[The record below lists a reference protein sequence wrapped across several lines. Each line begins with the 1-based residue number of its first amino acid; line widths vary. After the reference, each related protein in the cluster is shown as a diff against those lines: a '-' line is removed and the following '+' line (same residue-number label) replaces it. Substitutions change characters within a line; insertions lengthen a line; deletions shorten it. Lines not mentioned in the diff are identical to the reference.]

1 MPELGVAVPMEE
13 AKASVAAVEAI
24 KAAGPKHL
32 VCHVDAREADLAGPM
47 RNYKRLADATGAAV
61 ILEVL
66 LPGKASAE
74 AELARVADAAKD
86 AGLRPSAVSTSPA
99 VDLKGTLPG
108 SKFPDAPS
116 FAEQAEAVK
125 KLFPGAAVG
134 GGMFAFFTELN
145 RKRPPAE
152 VLNYVT
158 HTTSP
163 IVHAADDVSVME
175 TLEAHPYQIKT
186 TRSFMGKAGYHLGPS
201 TIPARNNPYG
211 ASSVDNPNN
220 ERVCLSK
227 VDPRQRGIFGAAW
240 SVGYVSAWAK
250 GGVEVVTLGATT
262 GPAGM
267 VYAKTAHA
275 QPYFDDVKG
284 TAVYPV
290 YHLIKD
296 IAGANG
302 AKLIA
307 TTIGDEGKV
316 AALAYRGASGPVLWL
331 ANLTAQPQTVRV
343 QGFDGAADVAVLD
356 EGSFVKATTDLA
368 FLAKAGKKS
377 KKVGTIALRPYAVTR
392 IAATK

>member
-1 MPELGVAVPMEE
+1 VFDYL
-13 AKASVAAVEAI
+13 
-24 KAAGPKHL
+24 
-32 VCHVDAREADLAGPM
+32 
-47 RNYKRLADATGAAV
+47 
-61 ILEVL
+61 
-66 LPGKASAE
+66 
-74 AELARVADAAKD
+74 
-86 AGLRPSAVSTSPA
+86 
-99 VDLKGTLPG
+99 
-108 SKFPDAPS
+108 
-116 FAEQAEAVK
+116 
-125 KLFPGAAVG
+125 
-134 GGMFAFFTELN
+134 
-145 RKRPPAE
+145 
-152 VLNYVT
+152 T

-175 TLEAHPYQIKT
+175 TIEAHAYQIKT

-227 VDPRQRGIFGAAW
+227 IDPRQRGIFGAAW

-267 VYAKTAHA
+267 VYAKTEHA
-275 QPYFDDVKG
+275 QPYFDGLKG

-290 YHLIKD
+290 YHLIAD
-296 IAGANG
+296 LAQASG
-302 AKLIA
+302 AKRIA
-307 TTIGDEGKV
+307 TEIGDESKI

-343 QGFDGAADVAVLD
+343 QGFDGPAEVAVLD

-368 FLAKAGKKS
+368 FLKKSGKKS

-392 IAATK
+392 ISAAK

>member
-1 MPELGVAVPMEE
+1 
-13 AKASVAAVEAI
+13 
-24 KAAGPKHL
+24 
-32 VCHVDAREADLAGPM
+32 
-47 RNYKRLADATGAAV
+47 
-61 ILEVL
+61 
-66 LPGKASAE
+66 
-74 AELARVADAAKD
+74 
-86 AGLRPSAVSTSPA
+86 
-99 VDLKGTLPG
+99 
-108 SKFPDAPS
+108 
-116 FAEQAEAVK
+116 
-125 KLFPGAAVG
+125 
-134 GGMFAFFTELN
+134 MFSFFTELN
-145 RKRPPAE
+145 RKRPPE
-152 VLNYVT
+152 GVLDYVT

-186 TRSFMGKAGYHLGPS
+186 TRSFLGKIPYHLGPS

-227 VDPRQRGIFGAAW
+227 IDPRQRGIFGAAW

-250 GGVEVVTLGATT
+250 GGVQVVTLGATT

-267 VYAKTAHA
+267 VYSKTAHA

-296 IAGANG
+296 LAAADGS
-302 AKLIA
+302 KLIA
-307 TTIGDEGKV
+307 TEIGDEGKI
-316 AALAYRGASGPVLWL
+316 AALAYKGKAGPVLWL

-377 KKVGTIALRPYAVTR
+377 KKVGSVALRPYAVTR
-392 IAATK
+392 IAATKS